1 MDIVGGKRKE
11 KKRSDPKGFLSS
23 KTWKITLRVAG
34 QTFKIRV
41 EISDCR
47 QKKDNRV
54 CLGDDLG

>member
-1 MDIVGGKRKE
+1 MDILGGKRKE
-11 KKRSDPKGFLSS
+11 KKRSDLKGFYLQNVENHS
-23 KTWKITLRVAG
+23 RVAG

-54 CLGDDLG
+54 CLRDDLG